1 MPLSLDATTRLI
13 LVLGLG
19 AGSSSLAG
27 RALDP
32 LVGVISG
39 DFMVPVATVALLS
52 TAFALPYALVQPILG
67 PVGDALGKQRVIRV
81 ALVMLALALLA
92 CAFAPDFISLW
103 VLRALSGAAAGG
115 IFPLA
120 IAVVGDKVPLEKRQ
134 VALARLIVA
143 GLTGST
149 LGGALAALAEPYIGW
164 RGVIMVCAIVPLLGL
179 PLLRAEGGVGHDRR
193 FRLTEALE
201 RYRFILS
208 QKAARAL
215 YAAVF
220 IEGILFFGVFPF
232 LAPLFVERGQATS
245 NGAAEAGMAIAGFAV
260 GGFVFA
266 TFAPVLLGRF
276 GQVRLVAGGGSVAA
290 IGLTAIAFAPAAFVA
305 VGGMLFVGLG
315 FYMIHSAVQ
324 TRVTEV
330 APGARGSAVAL
341 HAFSFFLGQSIGPV
355 VMGAARAVVGPVGGL
370 LGAAAGLIVLSL
382 WLAPKGRAKG

>member
-1 MPLSLDATTRLI
+1 MPLSLDAATRLI

-39 DFMVPVATVALLS
+39 EFAVPVATVALLS

-67 PVGDALGKQRVIRV
+67 PIGDALGKQRVIRV
-81 ALVMLALALLA
+81 ALVLLAVALFA
-92 CAFAPDFISLW
+92 CAFAPDFVSLW

-120 IAVVGDKVPLEKRQ
+120 IAVVGDQVPLEKRQ

-149 LGGALAALAEPYIGW
+149 LGGALAALTEPLIGW
-164 RGVIMVCAIVPLLGL
+164 RGVLMLCAIVPLLGL
-179 PLLRAEGGVGHDRR
+179 PLLRDDGAGQQRR
-193 FRLTEALE
+193 FRLAEALE
-201 RYRFILS
+201 RYRYILS

-220 IEGILFFGVFPF
+220 IEGILFFGIFPF
-232 LAPLFVERGQATS
+232 LAPLFVERGQAAG

-260 GGFVFA
+260 GGFIFA
-266 TFAPVLLGRF
+266 TLAPVLLGRF

-290 IGLTAIAFAPAAFVA
+290 IGLSAIAFAPAAFVA
-305 VGGMLFVGLG
+305 IGGMLFVGLG
-315 FYMIHSAVQ
+315 FYMIHSAIQ

-355 VMGAARAVVGPVGGL
+355 VMGAARALVGPVGGL
-370 LGAAAGLIVLSL
+370 LAAAAGLIVLSL